1 MDDVP
6 RVGAPEPG
14 WYQDP
19 LAERWW
25 DGTGWTQITRRSGD
39 EHPGGASVT
48 TSGEVPPGWH
58 PDPLAERRWNG
69 DAWTSDTRVTPEAP
83 EAGTPAAPDATF
95 DPPALPDTVVDSI
108 AEEIPPP
115 PILDRSPTRR
125 KVNLGLVIG
134 SAAGMIGVAIAVAVL
149 IGSREPDNPTTAGA
163 VAPTTADVDPV
174 PGEISAPTSSVEPV
188 AATTATTTPP
198 TTPPTSTS
206 TTTSTTSTT
215 TTSTTTSTSTTTT
228 TTVPNNLSDNPYFD
242 GLSAW
247 TRSGAE
253 QMLEAAVT
261 RSPAWGYAQH
271 LRQSFR
277 AGASPQ
283 GIASLRDLEPG
294 VAELCIGNTCPQL
307 SDVSYVGGRVDSFSV
322 DGLSIDQRS
331 RGWRLDDVTSCWY
344 VGDFGCSPSLAAE
357 MHLTSVYRFRNTTY
371 VSVELENGGEFPTT
385 VEYWSASVTDRS
397 GSRSDSGDVTSL
409 VAPGETKVWLVTF
422 GDVDVSTIGEIV
434 ITASFGGDLYDFVL
448 EL

>member
-6 RVGAPEPG
+6 REGAPEPG

-25 DGTGWTQITRRSGD
+25 DGSGWTQVTRRSGD

-48 TSGEVPPGWH
+48 SSGEVPPGWY
-58 PDPLAERRWNG
+58 PDPLAERRWDG
-69 DAWTSDTRVTPEAP
+69 DAWTSETRVNTDAP
-83 EAGTPAAPDATF
+83 ETLAPTATATTG
-95 DPPALPDTVVDSI
+95 DPHNLSDHVVDPI
-108 AEEIPPP
+108 AEQIPAP
-115 PILDRSPTRR
+115 PILDLSPGPRGLS
-125 KVNLGLVIG
+125 KGLVAS
-134 SAAGMIGVAIAVAVL
+134 SAAGIIAIGIAVAMLV
-149 IGSREPDNPTTAGA
+149 GSREPDDTPTAPA
-163 VAPTTADVDPV
+163 VTETTTDSGSAARDVASPA
-174 PGEISAPTSSVEPV
+174 STTEPV
-188 AATTATTTPP
+188 AATTVTTTPS
-198 TTPPTSTS
+198 TSPPTSTS

-228 TTVPNNLSDNPYFD
+228 TTVPSNLSDDPYFD

-247 TRSGAE
+247 TLNGAD

-283 GIASLRDLEPG
+283 GIAALRDLGPG
-294 VAELCIGNTCPQL
+294 VAELCLGSTCPRL
-307 SDVSYVGGRVDSFSV
+307 SEVSYVGGRVDSFSV

-331 RGWRLDDVTSCWY
+331 RGWRLNDVTSCWY
-344 VGDFGCSPSLAAE
+344 VDDFGCSPDFAAE

-371 VSVELENGGEFPTT
+371 VSVELKNGRDFPVT
-385 VEYWSASVTDRS
+385 VEYWSALVTDRS
-397 GSRSDSGDVTSL
+397 GSRSNTGDVTSL
-409 VAPGETKVWLVTF
+409 VAPGQTKVWLLTF
-422 GDVDVSTIGEIV
+422 GDVDVSTIEEVV
-434 ITASFGGDLYDFVL
+434 ITASFGGDLYDFDL
-448 EL
+448 TP